1 MAPVM
6 PVIKVSPNPMNI
18 LLILLIALSTFFSSP
33 IFSQHVHGSATGSFI
48 AEQNHISLELIFP
61 SQSLVGFEHSAQTAA
76 EKRRVNRTIEILK
89 DTAFVSFFRSQGRFF
104 TTTKRVTPTNKV
116 CSVAIVPLNNPP
128 VSTKHSAHAAHSDH
142 HHHHDHDQD
151 THTEFHLTCSYQL
164 HSAAP
169 LSELELTIFDTF
181 LELEELN
188 LSIVNHA
195 YLKTL
200 KFTKTHS
207 RHPINET
214 L

>member
-6 PVIKVSPNPMNI
+6 PVIKVSPNLMNI
-18 LLILLIALSTFFSSP
+18 LLALLIALLTCFSSP

-76 EKRRVNRTIEILK
+76 EKRLVNQTIEILK
-89 DTAFVSFFRSQGRFF
+89 ETAFVSFFRSQGRFF
-104 TTTKRVTPTNKV
+104 TTTKRVTPTNKA
-116 CSVAIVPLNNPP
+116 CSVTIVPLNNPS

-142 HHHHDHDQD
+142 HHHHDQN
-151 THTEFHLTCSYQL
+151 THTEFRLTCSYQL

-169 LSELELTIFDTF
+169 LSELEFTIFDTF

-188 LSIVNHA
+188 LSVMNHD

-200 KFTKTHS
+200 KFTKRYS